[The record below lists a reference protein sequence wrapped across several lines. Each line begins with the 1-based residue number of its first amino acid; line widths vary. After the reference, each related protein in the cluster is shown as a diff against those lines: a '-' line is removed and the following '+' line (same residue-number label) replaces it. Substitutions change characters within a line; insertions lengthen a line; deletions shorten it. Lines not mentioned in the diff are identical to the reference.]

1 MCVNAVPDPPTGV
14 NHIAFGTADIQLNWT
29 EPTFDRLKG
38 ETPTYY
44 VKLYSS
50 NGTCTGSLQVDQPW
64 VEVNASVGVTQGD
77 SQEVAVSHDATD
89 FYSTRYSHGTVFLC
103 R

>member
-1 MCVNAVPDPPTGV
+1 MCVNAVPEPPTGV
-14 NHIAFGTADIQLNWT
+14 NDTVFGTADILLNWT

-50 NGTCTGSLQVDQPW
+50 NGTCTGALQVDQPW
-64 VEVNASVGVTQGD
+64 VVVNASVGVTRGD
-77 SQEVAVSHDATD
+77 SQDVAVSHDTMD
-89 FYSTRYSHGTVFLC
+89 FLLT
-103 R
+103 